1 MKLFNT
7 FFTIITSDFK
17 DGELIYNVNLNKE
30 HYIYKAHFPNNPIT
44 PGVCILQMIQEL
56 IEQYLNI
63 NLELQILHNIKYMSI
78 ISPISNPEIAIH
90 ISYSHSNE
98 NVKVKGIIK
107 TENIVFTKLSA
118 TYHKL

>member
-1 MKLFNT
+1 MKLIDK
-7 FFTIITSDFK
+7 FFTIITSDIK
-17 DGELIYNVNLNKE
+17 NGELIYNVNLNKE

-44 PGVCILQMIQEL
+44 PGVCILQIIQEL

-63 NLELQILHNIKYMSI
+63 NLELQILHNVKYMSI
-78 ISPISNPEIAIH
+78 ISPISNPGIAIH
-90 ISYSHSNE
+90 ISYSQSNE